1 MSENLDLVRSIYA
14 AWERGD
20 YYSSVE
26 WAHPEIEFVV
36 MDGPSPGG
44 LTGVT
49 AVEDNWREFQQ
60 AWEDYRINADEY
72 RQLDGDRVL
81 ALIRLRGR
89 GGTSGL
95 EMEKAAASRRE
106 RGRTGAPG
114 HSTDTPALLPP
125 CLRFLQGTPS

>member
-1 MSENLDLVRSIYA
+1 MSENLDLLRSIYA

-36 MDGPSPGG
+36 MDGPSPGS
-44 LTGVT
+44 LTGVA

-60 AWEDYRINADEY
+60 AWEDYRIKADEY

-81 ALIRLRGR
+81 ALVRVRGR
-89 GGTSGL
+89 GKTSGL
-95 EMEKAAASRRE
+95 EMEKAAANIFTIRFGRVTRLVMYWDRE
-106 RGRTGAPG
+106 TAFGDLGLEG
-114 HSTDTPALLPP
+114 
-125 CLRFLQGTPS
+125 

>member
-20 YYSSVE
+20 YFSSVD

-44 LTGVT
+44 LTGVA

-81 ALIRLRGR
+81 ALVRLRGR
-89 GGTSGL
+89 V
-95 EMEKAAASRRE
+95 
-106 RGRTGAPG
+106 GRA
-114 HSTDTPALLPP
+114 D
-125 CLRFLQGTPS
+125 

>member
-44 LTGVT
+44 LTGVA
-49 AVEDNWREFQQ
+49 AVEDNWRAFQQ
-60 AWEDYRINADEY
+60 AWENYRINADEY
-72 RQLDGDRVL
+72 RQLDGDRVF
-81 ALIRLRGR
+81 ALVRLRGR
-89 GGTSGL
+89 GKTSGL
-95 EMEKAAASRRE
+95 EMEKAAANIFTIRSGRVTRLVMYWDRE
-106 RGRTGAPG
+106 TAFGDLGLEG
-114 HSTDTPALLPP
+114 
-125 CLRFLQGTPS
+125 

>member
-14 AWERGD
+14 AWARGD

-44 LTGVT
+44 LTGVA
-49 AVEDNWREFQQ
+49 AVEDNWREFQR
-60 AWEDYRINADEY
+60 AWEDYRIPADEY

-81 ALIRLRGR
+81 ALVRLSGQ
-89 GGTSGL
+89 GKTSGL
-95 EMEKAAASRRE
+95 EMGQKAANLFTLRSGKVTRLVVYWDRDRAL
-106 RGRTGAPG
+106 
-114 HSTDTPALLPP
+114 TDLGLKE
-125 CLRFLQGTPS
+125 